1 MTRIDQKEGT
11 VDFSYSEEQ
20 QMLQDSVQ
28 KFVQRHYDFDARRKI
43 LGSSEGFSHEYWQ
56 LFAELG
62 WLTVPFR
69 AEDDGFGG
77 LATDLM
83 VVMEEFGKAMLV
95 EPFLATAVLGGGLIS
110 ELGTPEQK
118 AAALPALMSGSLQ
131 LAAALAEASSR
142 YNLASVA
149 TVARRDGGHYLV
161 NGAKTLVLN
170 APAAHRLLV
179 SVRTAGDAL
188 DPGGVSL
195 LSVDRDAEGVHLQ
208 AYATVDGFQAAEVS
222 FDNVRV
228 PVEARLGEEGAAFPA
243 LEKVVDRASLAI
255 CAEAIGA
262 MDSLLAKTVEYTKT
276 RRQFGTPI
284 AAFQALQHRMADMF
298 IECQLAR
305 SIVMMAAMTL
315 DSNVDAVQKQKAVSA
330 AKSRVGRAIRKV
342 GQEAVQLHGGIGI
355 TDELDVGH
363 LFKRV
368 TAIETMF
375 GNTDFHTARF
385 ARL

>member
-1 MTRIDQKEGT
+1 M
-11 VDFSYSEEQ
+11 DFSYSEEQ

-28 KFVQRHYDFDARRKI
+28 KFVQRHYDFETRRGI
-43 LGSSEGFSHEYWQ
+43 LASEDGFSRDNWS

-62 WLTVPFR
+62 WLTVPFS
-69 AEDDGFGG
+69 AEDGGFGG

-83 VVMEEFGKAMLV
+83 VMMEEFGKAMLV

-110 ELGTPEQK
+110 ELGTEEQK
-118 AAALPALMSGSLQ
+118 TAVLPAVMDGSLQ
-131 LAAALAEASSR
+131 LGCALVENDSR

-149 TVARRDGGHYLV
+149 TMAKRDGDHYLV
-161 NGAKTLVLN
+161 TGAKTLVLN
-170 APAAHRLLV
+170 APAADRLLV
-179 SVRTAGDAL
+179 SARTSGDVRDQGGISLLSIDRMA
-188 DPGGVSL
+188 GGVS
-195 LSVDRDAEGVHLQ
+195 LQ
-208 AYATVDGFQAAEVS
+208 AYATVDGYQAAELR
-222 FDNVRV
+222 FNNVRV
-228 PVEARLGEEGAAFPA
+228 PVADRIGDEGAAFPA
-243 LEKVVDRASLAI
+243 VETVVDRACLAI
-255 CAEAIGA
+255 CAEALGA

-315 DSNVDAVQKQKAVSA
+315 DSDASAIQKQKAVSA

-375 GNTDFHTARF
+375 GNADFHTARF
-385 ARL
+385 ARLD

>member
-1 MTRIDQKEGT
+1 M
-11 VDFSYSEEQ
+11 DFSYSEEQ

-28 KFVQRHYDFDARRKI
+28 KFVQRHYDFDSRRKI
-43 LGSSEGFSHEYWQ
+43 LTSNAGFSNEHWQ

-62 WLTVPFR
+62 WLTVPFSTD
-69 AEDDGFGG
+69 DDGFGG

-95 EPFLATAVLGGGLIS
+95 EPFLATAVLGGGLVS
-110 ELGTPEQK
+110 ELGSPEQK
-118 AAALPALMSGSLQ
+118 ADALPSLMSGSLQ
-131 LAAALAEASSR
+131 LASALAETNAR

-149 TVARRDGGHYLV
+149 TTARGDGDHYIV
-161 NGAKTLVLN
+161 DGAKTLVLN

-179 SVRTAGDAL
+179 SVRTSGETL
-188 DPGGVSL
+188 DLSGISL
-195 LSVDRDAEGVHLQ
+195 LLVDKEAEGVHLQ
-208 AYATVDGFQAAEVS
+208 TYATVDGFQAAEVT
-222 FDNVRV
+222 FENVRV
-228 PVEARLGEEGAAFPA
+228 PVAQRLGEEGAALPA
-243 LEKVVDRASLAI
+243 IAAVVDRATLAV

-262 MDSLLAKTVEYTKT
+262 MDSLLTKTVEYTKT

-315 DSNVDAVQKQKAVSA
+315 DSDADSRQQQRAVSA

-385 ARL
+385 SRL

>member
-1 MTRIDQKEGT
+1 
-11 VDFSYSEEQ
+11 
-20 QMLQDSVQ
+20 
-28 KFVQRHYDFDARRKI
+28 QRHYDFDSRRKI
-43 LGSSEGFSHEYWQ
+43 LTSNAGFSNEHWQ

-62 WLTVPFR
+62 WLTVPFSTD
-69 AEDDGFGG
+69 DDGFGG

-95 EPFLATAVLGGGLIS
+95 EPFLATAVLGGGLVS
-110 ELGTPEQK
+110 ELGSPEQK
-118 AAALPALMSGSLQ
+118 ADALPSLMSGSLQ
-131 LAAALAEASSR
+131 LASALAETNAR

-149 TVARRDGGHYLV
+149 TTARGDGDHYIV
-161 NGAKTLVLN
+161 DGAKTLVLN

-179 SVRTAGDAL
+179 SVRTSGEAL
-188 DPGGVSL
+188 DPSGISL
-195 LSVDRDAEGVHLQ
+195 LLVDREAEGVHLQ
-208 AYATVDGFQAAEVS
+208 TYATVDGFQAAEVT
-222 FDNVRV
+222 FENVRV
-228 PVEARLGEEGAAFPA
+228 PVAQRLGEEGAALPA
-243 LEKVVDRASLAI
+243 IAAVVDRATLAV

-262 MDSLLAKTVEYTKT
+262 MDSLLTKTVEYTKT

-315 DSNVDAVQKQKAVSA
+315 DSDADSRQQQRAVSA

-385 ARL
+385 

>member
-1 MTRIDQKEGT
+1 

-28 KFVQRHYDFDARRKI
+28 KFVQRHYDFDSRRKI
-43 LGSSEGFSHEYWQ
+43 LTSNAGFSNEHWQ

-62 WLTVPFR
+62 WLTVPFSTD
-69 AEDDGFGG
+69 DDGFGG

-95 EPFLATAVLGGGLIS
+95 EPFLATAVLGGGLVS
-110 ELGTPEQK
+110 ELGSPEQK
-118 AAALPALMSGSLQ
+118 ADALPSLMSGSLQ
-131 LAAALAEASSR
+131 LASALAETNAR

-149 TVARRDGGHYLV
+149 TTARGDGDHYIV
-161 NGAKTLVLN
+161 DGAKTLVLN

-179 SVRTAGDAL
+179 SVRTSGETL
-188 DPGGVSL
+188 DLSGISL
-195 LSVDRDAEGVHLQ
+195 LLVDKEAEGVHLQ
-208 AYATVDGFQAAEVS
+208 TYATVDGFQAAEVT
-222 FDNVRV
+222 FENVRV
-228 PVEARLGEEGAAFPA
+228 PVAQRLGEEGAALPA
-243 LEKVVDRASLAI
+243 IAAVVDRATLAV

-262 MDSLLAKTVEYTKT
+262 MDSLLTKTVEYTKT

-315 DSNVDAVQKQKAVSA
+315 DSDADSRQQQRAVSA

-368 TAIETMF
+368 TVIETMF

-385 ARL
+385 SRL